1 MSVLHIS
8 CISLTGVLD
17 VNERDNHVTNTVA
30 KLWYANAEENVCS
43 RVAGTHWWKLVG
55 HPILRIKQSGSSTSW
70 EIIEIH
76 CVISQ
81 LENRWGT
88 IWEDFGEVLQH
99 LGNLKEIFQSL

>member
-1 MSVLHIS
+1 MLQGCWNTLLEIS
-8 CISLTGVLD
+8 GASYSQ
-17 VNERDNHVTNTVA
+17 
-30 KLWYANAEENVCS
+30 K
-43 RVAGTHWWKLVG
+43 
-55 HPILRIKQSGSSTSW
+55 KQSGSSTSW

-81 LENRWGT
+81 LENRWVT